1 VPGNVYLSGS
11 SEYPCK
17 AIHFAI
23 RPEYIY
29 IKQIDS
35 GEGSVNINKKILS
48 LFIAAWAF
56 NVTQPLLAEDSSV
69 RVAQGVV
76 EVRVE
81 GIASTRGTVY
91 ASIFLSPEGFPGDKS
106 MAFAY
111 RAVPAQDGTV
121 VLIFEEVP
129 AGDFVVAVLH
139 DADANEEL
147 SFNLLGMPKE
157 DYGFS
162 RDARAMFGPPQFEKA
177 AVLLQ
182 AGESKTLTVK
192 VKKT

>member
-1 VPGNVYLSGS
+1 
-11 SEYPCK
+11 
-17 AIHFAI
+17 
-23 RPEYIY
+23 
-29 IKQIDS
+29 
-35 GEGSVNINKKILS
+35 VNIRKTIFS
-48 LFIAAWAF
+48 AFIAVSAF
-56 NVTQPLLAEDSSV
+56 AVTQSVVAEDTAV
-69 RVAQGVV
+69 TVAGGVV

-81 GIASTRGTVY
+81 GVASTRGTVY
-91 ASIFLSPEGFPGDKS
+91 ASIFLSAEGFPGDKG

-111 RAVPAQDGTV
+111 RAVPAHGGTL

-139 DADANEEL
+139 DADENEEL

-162 RDARAMFGPPQFEKA
+162 RGARAMFGPPSFEKA
-177 AVLLQ
+177 AVILQ

-192 VKKT
+192 VNKA

>member
-1 VPGNVYLSGS
+1 MNIS
-11 SEYPCK
+11 
-17 AIHFAI
+17 
-23 RPEYIY
+23 
-29 IKQIDS
+29 KQFCRA
-35 GEGSVNINKKILS
+35 V
-48 LFIAAWAF
+48 IAACAF
-56 NVTQPLLAEDSSV
+56 IVIQPVVADDSAVT
-69 RVAQGVV
+69 VAAGAV

-81 GIASTRGTVY
+81 GVASTEGMIY
-91 ASIFLSPEGFPGDKS
+91 ASIFLSAEGFPGDKS

-111 RAVPAQDGTV
+111 RAVPAQDGSV

-129 AGDFVVAVLH
+129 AGEFVVAVLH

-162 RDARAMFGPPQFEKA
+162 RDARAMFGPPKFEKA
-177 AVLLQ
+177 AVSLE

-192 VKKT
+192 IKKA

>member
-1 VPGNVYLSGS
+1 MN
-11 SEYPCK
+11 
-17 AIHFAI
+17 I
-23 RPEYIY
+23 R
-29 IKQIDS
+29 
-35 GEGSVNINKKILS
+35 KIIFS
-48 LFIAAWAF
+48 TFIALWAF
-56 NVTQPLLAEDSSV
+56 NFTQSVVAEVAAVT
-69 RVAQGVV
+69 VAGGVV

-81 GIASTRGTVY
+81 GVASTRGTVY
-91 ASIFLSPEGFPGDKS
+91 ASIFLSAEGFPADKG

-111 RAVPAQDGTV
+111 RAAPAQDGTV

-129 AGDFVVAVLH
+129 AGEFVVAVLH
-139 DADANEEL
+139 DADGNEEL